1 MHTWILYSTKLFLSI
16 IKITPNYHKMWGLQ
30 FQSRKE
36 SLNSDLSAISP
47 ILTQWTAMHLSLPII
62 EYKKDIQ
69 HNYADKKQGLG
80 LGRPQKHDQGEAVDG
95 IITPFFLVITGSSTE
110 IKKYANTIKSFTY
123 SLPLKKT
130 KKYNKAEW

>member
-16 IKITPNYHKMWGLQ
+16 IKITPNYLKMRGSQ

-36 SLNSDLSAISP
+36 SLNSDLSAIPP
-47 ILTQWTAMHLSLPII
+47 ILTKCNAPLTSNHW
-62 EYKKDIQ
+62 IQ

-80 LGRPQKHDQGEAVDG
+80 LGQPQKHGLGEAVEG
-95 IITPFFLVITGSSTE
+95 IITSFFLVITGSSTE
-110 IKKYANTIKSFTY
+110 MSKYTNTIKSFTY